1 MSSEQ
6 ADVRS
11 IEGIDRF
18 RATLVGFVDAGR
30 AALLEAE
37 SDLDR
42 MIIWLDSERMTHW
55 KAQVR
60 RRQELVTR
68 AKSEVY
74 RKQTQSSAKGGRA
87 GDADERRNL
96 RRAEERLE
104 EARRRMMATRTW
116 IRQLERERTLFK
128 ASVSPFATTV
138 DHDLPHAVGLLRNMS
153 ENLEAY
159 LSMPPP
165 DLGRLVAPPSEGGPS
180 NRRTGTSIPSGE
192 VDDTKTDESEAE
204 TARDEK
210 DGGPWE

>member
-1 MSSEQ
+1 MSREQ

-18 RATLVGFVDAGR
+18 RATLAGFVDAGR
-30 AALLEAE
+30 AALLEGE

-42 MIIWLDSERMTHW
+42 MILWLDSERMTHW

-104 EARRRMMATRTW
+104 EARRRMAATKAW

-138 DHDLPHAVGLLRNMS
+138 DHDLPHAIGLLRRMS

-159 LSMPPP
+159 ISMPPP
-165 DLGRLVAPPSEGGPS
+165 DLGRLMAAPSDAGS
-180 NRRTGTSIPSGE
+180 STRRTGTSITSTETEGTE
-192 VDDTKTDESEAE
+192 ATESQTE
-204 TARDEK
+204 RDEK
-210 DGGPWE
+210 DGGSWG

>member
-1 MSSEQ
+1 MSSEH

-18 RATLVGFVDAGR
+18 RATLAGFVDAGR
-30 AALLEAE
+30 SALLEGE

-42 MIIWLDSERMTHW
+42 VILWLDRDRLTPW
-55 KAQVR
+55 KSQIR

-74 RKQTQSSAKGGRA
+74 RKQTQSSTKGGRA

-104 EARRRMMATRTW
+104 QARGKMAATKSW

-128 ASVSPFATTV
+128 ASVSPFANTV
-138 DHDLPHAVGLLRNMS
+138 DHDLPHAIGLLRRMS

-159 LSMPPP
+159 VSMPSP
-165 DLGRLVAPPSEGGPS
+165 DLARLLAPPTDEGSS
-180 NRRTGTSIPSGE
+180 NRRSGTIVTSEEADE
-192 VDDTKTDESEAE
+192 VKPTDSTPE
-204 TARDEK
+204 TEEQ